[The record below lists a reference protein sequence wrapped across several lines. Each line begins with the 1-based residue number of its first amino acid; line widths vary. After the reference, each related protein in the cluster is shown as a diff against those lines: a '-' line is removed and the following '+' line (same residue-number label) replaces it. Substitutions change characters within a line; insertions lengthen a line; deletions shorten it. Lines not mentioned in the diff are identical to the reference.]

1 MNIKVD
7 VEDLKPKEQN
17 MQTGMLATETVRCQ
31 EDQQPGASA
40 TSAAFGSVSYPQT
53 EDLYALKVKT
63 FLSVI
68 KDSLHTTKPQSI
80 EECNQFLEYAKAM
93 KVVIVGASEGSLVI
107 TVKCESLMILE
118 ELWTDYSSG
127 HLGEVVQNCFV
138 TEKILKE
145 LNLAELRL
153 KTTMDV
159 EEYNAC
165 KMFFEKDAL
174 RGWQKECNKA
184 WSYDEIFAK
193 GNLNENH
200 QSFHMKYGRVH
211 VMKG

>member
-1 MNIKVD
+1 MKKLCYFRSKFDFYNLTGGEMNVKVD
-7 VEDLKPKEQN
+7 VDDLKPEEQN

-174 RGWQKECNKA
+174 RGW
-184 WSYDEIFAK
+184 
-193 GNLNENH
+193 
-200 QSFHMKYGRVH
+200 
-211 VMKG
+211 

>member
-1 MNIKVD
+1 MKKPCYIRIKFDCYNLTGGEMSIKVD
-7 VEDLKPKEQN
+7 VDDLKPEEQN

-53 EDLYALKVKT
+53 EDLYALRVKT
-63 FLSVI
+63 FLSII

-93 KVVIVGASEGSLVI
+93 KVVIVGVSEGSLVI

-118 ELWTDYSSG
+118 ELWKDYLSG
-127 HLGEVVQNCFV
+127 RLGEVVQNCFV

-153 KTTMDV
+153 KTTMDI

-174 RGWQKECNKA
+174 RGW
-184 WSYDEIFAK
+184 
-193 GNLNENH
+193 
-200 QSFHMKYGRVH
+200 
-211 VMKG
+211 

>member
-1 MNIKVD
+1 MKKPCYIRIKFDCYNLTGGEMNIKVD
-7 VEDLKPKEQN
+7 VDDLKPEEQN
-17 MQTGMLATETVRCQ
+17 MQTGMLATESVRCQ
-31 EDQQPGASA
+31 EVQQPRASA
-40 TSAAFGSVSYPQT
+40 TSAASGSVSYPQI
-53 EDLYALKVKT
+53 EDLQTLKEEI
-63 FLSVI
+63 FLSIVRNY
-68 KDSLHTTKPQSI
+68 LQTTPPCSG
-80 EECNQFLEYAKAM
+80 EEHKEFKEYVKEM
-93 KVVIVGASEGSLVI
+93 RLIITGTSVGSLVI

-153 KTTMDV
+153 KTTMDI

-174 RGWQKECNKA
+174 RGW
-184 WSYDEIFAK
+184 
-193 GNLNENH
+193 
-200 QSFHMKYGRVH
+200 
-211 VMKG
+211 

>member
-1 MNIKVD
+1 MKKPCYIRIKFDCYNLTGGEMNIKVD
-7 VEDLKPKEQN
+7 VDDLKPEEQN

-40 TSAAFGSVSYPQT
+40 TSAAFGSVSHPQT
-53 EDLYALKVKT
+53 EDLYALRVKT
-63 FLSVI
+63 FLSII

-93 KVVIVGASEGSLVI
+93 KLIITGTSEGSLVI

-174 RGWQKECNKA
+174 RGW
-184 WSYDEIFAK
+184 
-193 GNLNENH
+193 
-200 QSFHMKYGRVH
+200 
-211 VMKG
+211 

>member
-7 VEDLKPKEQN
+7 VNYLKPEEQN
-17 MQTGMLATETVRCQ
+17 IQTGMLVTETVRCQ
-31 EDQQPGASA
+31 EVQQPTASA
-40 TSAAFGSVSYPQT
+40 TSPASGSVSYLQR
-53 EDLYALKVKT
+53 ALHARRVDT
-63 FLSVI
+63 FLSII
-68 KDSLHTTKPQSI
+68 KDSFHTMKPHSI
-80 EECNQFLEYAKAM
+80 EECNQFKEYAKEM
-93 KVVIVGASEGSLVI
+93 KVIIVGVSDGSLVI

-118 ELWTDYSSG
+118 DLWTDYSSG

-153 KTTMDV
+153 KTTMDI

-174 RGWQKECNKA
+174 RGW
-184 WSYDEIFAK
+184 
-193 GNLNENH
+193 
-200 QSFHMKYGRVH
+200 
-211 VMKG
+211 

>member
-7 VEDLKPKEQN
+7 VDDLKPEEQN
-17 MQTGMLATETVRCQ
+17 MQTGMLATESVRCQ
-31 EDQQPGASA
+31 EVPQGRAST
-40 TSAAFGSVSYPQT
+40 TSAASGSESYPQT
-53 EDLYALKVKT
+53 VDLQTLKEEL
-63 FLSVI
+63 FISIIRNYLQ
-68 KDSLHTTKPQSI
+68 TTPPCSS
-80 EECNQFLEYAKAM
+80 EEHNEFMEYVEKMRLIITGTSA
-93 KVVIVGASEGSLVI
+93 GSLVI

-153 KTTMDV
+153 KTTMDI
-159 EEYNAC
+159 EDYNAC

-174 RGWQKECNKA
+174 RGW
-184 WSYDEIFAK
+184 
-193 GNLNENH
+193 
-200 QSFHMKYGRVH
+200 
-211 VMKG
+211 

>member
-7 VEDLKPKEQN
+7 VDDMKPEEQN
-17 MQTGMLATETVRCQ
+17 MQTGMLATESDRYQ
-31 EDQQPGASA
+31 EVQLPRASVTLTA
-40 TSAAFGSVSYPQT
+40 SGSVSYSQK
-53 EDLYALKVKT
+53 EHVKAFEKEI
-63 FLSVI
+63 FLSI
-68 KDSLHTTKPQSI
+68 AGNYLQTTPPQSP
-80 EECNQFLEYAKAM
+80 EERNSFKEYM
-93 KVVIVGASEGSLVI
+93 KEMRLIITGVSVGSLVI

-118 ELWTDYSSG
+118 DLWTDYLSG

-153 KTTMDV
+153 KTTMDI

-174 RGWQKECNKA
+174 RGW
-184 WSYDEIFAK
+184 
-193 GNLNENH
+193 
-200 QSFHMKYGRVH
+200 
-211 VMKG
+211 

>member
-7 VEDLKPKEQN
+7 VDDLKPEEQN

-53 EDLYALKVKT
+53 EDLYALRVKT
-63 FLSVI
+63 FLSII

-93 KVVIVGASEGSLVI
+93 KVVIVGVSEGSLVI

-184 WSYDEIFAK
+184 WSYYEIFAK